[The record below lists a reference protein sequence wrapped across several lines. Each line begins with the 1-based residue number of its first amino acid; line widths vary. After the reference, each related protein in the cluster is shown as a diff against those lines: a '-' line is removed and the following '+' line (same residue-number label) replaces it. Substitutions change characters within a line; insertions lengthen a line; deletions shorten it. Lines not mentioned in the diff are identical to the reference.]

1 MATPA
6 RLTRQK
12 ISTTISSDTLSFL
25 EDSIKRGEA
34 RTLAEAI
41 DLAIRQLLVYQN
53 LERLANDTTAHSP
66 LGTDRFSRREKSQQ
80 PKRLGSDR
88 SVEQQRPGG
97 TNRHSI
103 AARRDGV
110 TGTLF
115 REGTL
120 HSSSGQGRVAHARE
134 AHPLRHAD
142 EGSGFSHPPQL

>member
-1 MATPA
+1 MATPV

-41 DLAIRQLLVYQN
+41 DLAVRQLLVYQN
-53 LERLANDTTAHSP
+53 RERLANDTAAYFANM
-66 LGTDRFSRREKSQQ
+66 TDEEAAEERRLE
-80 PKRLGSDR
+80 
-88 SVEQQRPGG
+88 
-97 TNRHSI
+97 
-103 AARRDGV
+103 A
-110 TGTLF
+110 
-115 REGTL
+115 TL
-120 HSSSGQGRVAHARE
+120 HSSFGQARVAHARE